1 MRDIRIFYKECMA
14 LNDEG
19 FDVHH
24 LVQYHTR
31 EQVEGIT
38 IHPLPQNRTRLFRLF
53 VIPWLI
59 FFKALRIRASVYQF
73 HDPELI
79 FVGVLLRIAGKKVI
93 YDVHENF
100 PLQVSSKQYLWKPI
114 RMILSKIGKVYEDI
128 GVYLFN
134 AVITATDSIKNRF
147 SENVQHKVE
156 VVKNYVDYNE
166 IQPAIYT
173 SKPAEICYVGG
184 ISYHRGIDLIL
195 KSISKQHVK
204 LNLAGIFH
212 DDSYRNELM
221 DYPGWRQTEYWGV
234 LDRNGIQDIYDLSR
248 VGMLLLRPRE
258 GFLDSLPIKLFEYM
272 AAGIPIIASNF
283 PLWKKIIE
291 ENQCGLCIDPF
302 DEEGIQ
308 SSIHYLLHNEKAAEE
323 MGRRG
328 RELVM
333 HKYNWNKEKEKL
345 LKTYHQILYKRN
357 YAKNI

>member
-1 MRDIRIFYKECMA
+1 
-14 LNDEG
+14 
-19 FDVHH
+19 
-24 LVQYHTR
+24 
-31 EQVEGIT
+31 
-38 IHPLPQNRTRLFRLF
+38 
-53 VIPWLI
+53 
-59 FFKALRIRASVYQF
+59 
-73 HDPELI
+73 
-79 FVGVLLRIAGKKVI
+79 
-93 YDVHENF
+93 
-100 PLQVSSKQYLWKPI
+100 
-114 RMILSKIGKVYEDI
+114 
-128 GVYLFN
+128 
-134 AVITATDSIKNRF
+134 
-147 SENVQHKVE
+147 
-156 VVKNYVDYNE
+156 
-166 IQPAIYT
+166 
-173 SKPAEICYVGG
+173 
-184 ISYHRGIDLIL
+184 
-195 KSISKQHVK
+195 
-204 LNLAGIFH
+204 
-212 DDSYRNELM
+212 M

-234 LDRNGIQDIYDLSR
+234 LDRNGIQDIYDRSR